1 MKSFAH
7 VWMVGLSYEDGEPEV
22 SGALMHC
29 DVTTGQEVGSYEFS
43 GSSRVIFE
51 ELLTV
56 LDASIFTSLA
66 IAEGVLP
73 EGQLP
78 LG

>member
-1 MKSFAH
+1 MPLAQRWTVRLFEC
-7 VWMVGLSYEDGEPEV
+7 EDG
-22 SGALMHC
+22 SYRARLTHY
-29 DVTTGQEVGSYEFS
+29 DATTKRGQQSYEFS
-43 GSSRVIFE
+43 GSSSVLFQ

-78 LG
+78 LH

>member
-1 MKSFAH
+1 MPLAH
-7 VWMVGLSYEDGEPEV
+7 RWTVRLFSDP
-22 SGALMHC
+22 
-29 DVTTGQEVGSYEFS
+29 DGSYRARLTHFDATTKQGLGNYGFS
-43 GSSRVIFE
+43 GSSSVLFQ

-78 LG
+78 LH

>member
-1 MKSFAH
+1 MPLHHRWTVRLFAC
-7 VWMVGLSYEDGEPEV
+7 PEGGYRARLTV
-22 SGALMHC
+22 FDA
-29 DVTTGQEVGSYEFS
+29 TTKTAQGSYEFS
-43 GSSRVIFE
+43 GSSSIIFQ

-78 LG
+78 LH

>member
-1 MKSFAH
+1 MRHAH
-7 VWMVGLSYEDGEPEV
+7 CWIVTLEQGAGDVPWNALVTSCGTTTNGEPE
-22 SGALMHC
+22 
-29 DVTTGQEVGSYEFS
+29 SYEFS
-43 GSSRVIFE
+43 GSSKELFQ

-66 IAEGVLP
+66 IAEGLLSP
-73 EGQLP
+73 GQQP

>member
-1 MKSFAH
+1 MKAFAQR
-7 VWMVGLSYEDGEPEV
+7 WSIGIERTTDGRWSTALMRSDAITGDEELSYE
-22 SGALMHC
+22 
-29 DVTTGQEVGSYEFS
+29 SY
-43 GSSRVIFE
+43 GSSNTLFQ

-73 EGQLP
+73 EGQLR
-78 LG
+78 LL

>member
-1 MKSFAH
+1 MSFEQAWGVSIQQDDKG
-7 VWMVGLSYEDGEPEV
+7 VWVCSLVHYE
-22 SGALMHC
+22 SGI
-29 DVTTGQEVGSYEFS
+29 
-43 GSSRVIFE
+43 GSSVISFE
-51 ELLTV
+51 RYGSSSTLFLECMSA

-78 LG
+78 LH

>member
-1 MKSFAH
+1 MPLNQRWTVRLF
-7 VWMVGLSYEDGEPEV
+7 ECPE
-22 SGALMHC
+22 GGYRARLTHF
-29 DVTTGQEVGSYEFS
+29 DATTRTGGGSYEFS
-43 GSSRVIFE
+43 GSSSVIFQ

-66 IAEGVLP
+66 IAENVLP

-78 LG
+78 LV